1 MSFRIILVDPTGDV
15 VLDGRSVLHESAAPP
30 VTQATQATQATA
42 QPIEESTADSEPPTL
57 RSAESGFFPT
67 KILDGATKSKTS
79 AA

>member
-30 VTQATQATQATA
+30 VTHVTQATSE
-42 QPIEESTADSEPPTL
+42 PSDESTADSEPPTL

>member
-15 VLDGRSVLHESAAPP
+15 VLDGRSVLHENAAPA
-30 VTQATQATQATA
+30 VMQAPA
-42 QPIEESTADSEPPTL
+42 PIEESASDSEPPTL

-67 KILDGATKSKTS
+67 KILDGAAKSKTS

>member
-30 VTQATQATQATA
+30 VTQATQATS
-42 QPIEESTADSEPPTL
+42 QPIDESTSDSEPPTL